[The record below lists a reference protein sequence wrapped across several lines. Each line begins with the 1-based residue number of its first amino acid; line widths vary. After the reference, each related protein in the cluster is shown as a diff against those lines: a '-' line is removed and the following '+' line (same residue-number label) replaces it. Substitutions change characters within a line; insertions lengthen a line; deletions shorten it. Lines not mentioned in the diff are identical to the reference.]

1 MMNDSEKMNT
11 GAGMGAGAG
20 MNAGT
25 GMGTGMGSDAGMRMM
40 SGETGP
46 ERIYAF
52 SDGVFAI
59 IITIMILELK
69 KPESATFHALFEL
82 WPTWLGYGV
91 SYLFIAIVWINHH
104 FLMRFAQTA
113 NLKLMWVNFAHL
125 FCVSVI
131 PFLTRWLSDT
141 RLAPVPVAM
150 YAFDFILV
158 NITYLMLVFATICDD
173 TVRTITAKARSSIHL
188 RFAVT
193 LGLFTIAMIVAFWF
207 PPLSFAL
214 IVCCLVLYIK
224 PDVPRL
230 IKDLDMQHQPG
241 MGFLDKLMPMGKAP
255 SPLMISPENTIPS
268 QEK

>member
-1 MMNDSEKMNT
+1 MMNKNQKTE
-11 GAGMGAGAG
+11 AGMG
-20 MNAGT
+20 
-25 GMGTGMGSDAGMRMM
+25 MM
-40 SGETGP
+40 PGETGP

-69 KPESATFHALFEL
+69 SPESATFHALFEL

-104 FLMRFAQTA
+104 FLMRFAHTA
-113 NLKLMWVNFAHL
+113 KVRLMWVNFAHL

-131 PFLTRWLSDT
+131 PFLTKWVSET

-158 NITYLMLVFATICDD
+158 NITYLMLVFETVCDD
-173 TVRTITAKARSSIHL
+173 TVRSMTAKARYLIHL
-188 RFAVT
+188 RFGIT
-193 LGLFTIAMIVAFWF
+193 LGVFTIAMIVAFWL
-207 PPLSFAL
+207 PYISFAL
-214 IVCCLVLYIK
+214 IVGCLVLYIK

-230 IKDLDMQHQPG
+230 LKHLGMHHHPG
-241 MGFLDKLMPMGKAP
+241 MGIFEKMMP
-255 SPLMISPENTIPS
+255 
-268 QEK
+268 